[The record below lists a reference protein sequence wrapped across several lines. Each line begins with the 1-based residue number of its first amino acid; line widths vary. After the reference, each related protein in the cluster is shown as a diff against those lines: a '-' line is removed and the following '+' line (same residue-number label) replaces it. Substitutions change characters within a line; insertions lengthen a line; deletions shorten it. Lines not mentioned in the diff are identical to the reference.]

1 MGESLT
7 RSEAQRRLID
17 IGMPI
22 EVAVDYLNDDPPFT
36 ARSALS
42 LVYRG
47 AWPILEAYRRHYAD
61 KTAGDPSTPVLSGES
76 AKRVD
81 DGSMGGYLS
90 SDDCGSANDAEKR
103 ADPAKGRA
111 SDKAAGI
118 REGWHRNAECCEWHR
133 TGGKTRSQCNA
144 IAYRGTIATTGIVG
158 VMRDPFA
165 CLPTDKQ
172 TIGLPANADA
182 LRSIV
187 ADKAAQ
193 VTEDIIGQALTVA
206 SGAQAVESLRVFAE
220 APRAD
225 SDLPPALIPAEEWQR
240 IEATAKS
247 VSDAAYSDA
256 LASEAGA
263 YLYARQKSPQ
273 YCACGATV
281 APGESHPT
289 GAGHDVM
296 PEFLTR
302 DEAEDRLRDA
312 GYSYDDIQYFLDPA
326 TARQRVK
333 DPPSGSF
340 SRQETPMADP

>member
-1 MGESLT
+1 
-7 RSEAQRRLID
+7 
-17 IGMPI
+17 
-22 EVAVDYLNDDPPFT
+22 
-36 ARSALS
+36 
-42 LVYRG
+42 
-47 AWPILEAYRRHYAD
+47 
-61 KTAGDPSTPVLSGES
+61 
-76 AKRVD
+76 
-81 DGSMGGYLS
+81 
-90 SDDCGSANDAEKR
+90 
-103 ADPAKGRA
+103 
-111 SDKAAGI
+111 
-118 REGWHRNAECCEWHR
+118 
-133 TGGKTRSQCNA
+133 
-144 IAYRGTIATTGIVG
+144 
-158 VMRDPFA
+158 MRDPFA

-340 SRQETPMADP
+340 SRQETPILSAYVRGLNAKPEHTRITGYMSRQEQEGVDETDFVYTARRGGVTTRREHAAVLPLADAFEAMRATVPDVRIVAVAEDGTETPCMNYQEALGTLLAARDAIRAELQSTHGQKVSRTSPLAGVRRGALLELLRMLGGL